1 MRCVCLAERGVKK
14 TVGMY
19 LDKLSIEGLYGRIV
33 LLSAVVH
40 GIYLVAFMHSR
51 LTALCFF
58 EGGCI
63 AALLLLLL
71 AVRKRAFAVLIFVLH
86 LVSFFTFAIGTLSFG
101 WMYGFEFGLICMLL
115 LERHFI
121 YRSKITPNVIR
132 AAEVMLLLV
141 AGLLSL
147 NYRVPFADS
156 LELWVRNLLFVTNFT
171 VLVVGVAANAVVGDE
186 NGDVAV
192 MVLQEKASYLQH
204 LADTDAL
211 TNLPNRRSML
221 QLLETALWQSRQTGR
236 PLCVVMCDIDDFKYI
251 NDTYGHASGD
261 FALKMIAETITEYLG
276 DDDIVC
282 RWGGEEFLVLLENT
296 SLAQAKEIVNGLRR
310 AVETTPFVYCGR
322 ILAITMTMGITQC
335 WEGATVTELVE
346 QADMLMYAGKR
357 RGKNCVVP
365 SR

>member
-19 LDKLSIEGLYGRIV
+19 LGKLSIEGLYGRIV
-33 LLSAVVH
+33 LLCAIVH
-40 GIYLVAFMHSR
+40 GIYLVIFIHSR
-51 LTALCFF
+51 LYALCIF
-58 EGGCI
+58 EGVNI
-63 AALLLLLL
+63 AAFLLLLF
-71 AVRKRAFAVLIFVLH
+71 AVRKRAFTVVLFVLH
-86 LVSFFTFAIGTLSFG
+86 SGVFLTFAVGTLAFG
-101 WMYGFEFGLICMLL
+101 WTSGFEFVLLCLLL
-115 LERHFI
+115 LERHLM
-121 YRSKITPNVIR
+121 YRNKITPSIMR
-132 AAEVMLLLV
+132 GAEVFLLFIV
-141 AGLLSL
+141 GLFVM
-147 NYRVPFADS
+147 NYAPPFS
-156 LELWVRNLLFVTNFT
+156 ELLAAWQRNLLFVTNLA
-171 VLVVGVAANAVVGDE
+171 VLVAGVRGNAVVDEE

-204 LADTDAL
+204 LADTDSL

-221 QLLETALWQSRQTGR
+221 QLLEASLKQSQQTGE

-296 SLAQAKEIVNGLRR
+296 SLAHAKEIVNGLRR

-322 ILAITMTMGITQC
+322 ILAITMTMGITQS

>member
-1 MRCVCLAERGVKK
+1 
-14 TVGMY
+14 
-19 LDKLSIEGLYGRIV
+19 
-33 LLSAVVH
+33 
-40 GIYLVAFMHSR
+40 
-51 LTALCFF
+51 
-58 EGGCI
+58 
-63 AALLLLLL
+63 
-71 AVRKRAFAVLIFVLH
+71 
-86 LVSFFTFAIGTLSFG
+86 
-101 WMYGFEFGLICMLL
+101 MLL

-132 AAEVMLLLV
+132 AASVIMLLV
-141 AGLLSL
+141 AGLLAL
-147 NYRVPFADS
+147 NYSAPYAGS
-156 LELWVRNLLFVTNFT
+156 LASWQQNLLFITNFAL
-171 VLVVGVAANAVVGDE
+171 LVVGILANAVVDE
-186 NGDVAV
+186 DGGVAV

-204 LADTDAL
+204 LAETDAL

-221 QLLETALWQSRQTGR
+221 QLLEASLKQSRQTGE

-261 FALKMIAETITEYLG
+261 FVLKMIAETITEYLG
-276 DDDIVC
+276 DTEIVC
-282 RWGGEEFLVLLENT
+282 RWGGEEFLLLLENT

-322 ILAITMTMGITQC
+322 ILAVTMTMGITQC
-335 WEGATVTELVE
+335 WEGASVLELVE